1 MRINTNVSA
10 LNATNNLGRS
20 QDMAAESMAKLSSG
34 FRINK
39 SGDDAA
45 GLGIANKLH
54 ADTRALTQASRN
66 AEQANSM
73 LSIADGA
80 TATVQKMLERMKE
93 LATQSASDNTDGNAT
108 TGGRKAI
115 QAEFVSLSAEI
126 TRTVSSTKFQG
137 ASLIDGTFGATAG
150 GTALAAGNG
159 IQNVTLSGASAA
171 TYNITN
177 ASGVIT
183 LTNATTSVSQALTV
197 TAATKATYNFDKL
210 GISIDTDS
218 SVLAATLAG
227 KTITVSAG
235 SSGGSFMIGSSGS
248 YSGNDVVQLNKIDLT
263 LSTLGISSD
272 TLATSA
278 GATTALTNIDTALGK
293 VAAVQGDIGAA
304 QNRIAYAQ
312 DNLKS
317 TIQNYSA
324 AESVIRDVDMA
335 EEMTKFSKSNILA
348 QAGTAMLA
356 QANQSGQSVLKLL
369 Q

>member
-10 LNATNNLGRS
+10 LNASNNLSRVQES
-20 QDMAAESMAKLSSG
+20 SSDSMAKLSSG
-34 FRINK
+34 LRINK

-80 TATVQKMLERMKE
+80 TSTVQKMLERMKE
-93 LATQSASDNTDGNAT
+93 LATQSASDNTDGDAT

-115 QAEFVSLSAEI
+115 QAEFLSLSNEI

-137 ASLIDGTFGATAG
+137 KALLDGTFGASAS

-159 IQNVTLSGASAA
+159 IQSVTLSGASAA

-177 ASGVIT
+177 ASGVVTI
-183 LTNATTSVSQALTV
+183 TNATTSVSQALTV
-197 TAATKATYNFDKL
+197 TAATKQTLNFDKL
-210 GISIDTDS
+210 GISLDTDS

-227 KTITVSAG
+227 KTIIVGAG
-235 SSGGSFMIGSSGS
+235 ASGGSFMIGSSGS
-248 YSGNDVVQLNKIDLT
+248 YSGNDVITLNKLDLT
-263 LSTLGISSD
+263 LSTLGISGD
-272 TLATSA
+272 LTTSA
-278 GATTALTNIDTALGK
+278 NAVTALGQIDTALGK
-293 VAAVQGDIGAA
+293 VAVVQGDVGAA

-312 DNLKS
+312 DNLKT

-335 EEMTKFSKSNILA
+335 DEMSKFTKNNILA

-356 QANQSGQSVLKLL
+356 QANQQGQGVLKLL

>member
-10 LNATNNLGRS
+10 LNATNNLSRS
-20 QDMAAESMAKLSSG
+20 QDMAADSMAKLSSG

-93 LATQSASDNTDGNAT
+93 LATQSASDNTDGDAT

-115 QAEFVSLSAEI
+115 QAEFTSLSAEI

-137 ASLIDGTFGATAG
+137 KALLDGTFGASAG
-150 GTALAAGNG
+150 GSALAAGNG
-159 IQNVTLSGASAA
+159 IQGVTLSGASAA

-177 ASGVIT
+177 AAGVIT
-183 LTNATTSVSQALTV
+183 ITNATTSVAQSLTIP
-197 TAATKATYNFDKL
+197 AATKGTYNFDKL
-210 GISIDTDS
+210 GISITTDS
-218 SVLAATLAG
+218 SVLPATLAG
-227 KTITVSAG
+227 KAITVSAG
-235 SSGGSFMIGSSGS
+235 ASGGSFMIGSSGS
-248 YSGNDVVQLNKIDLT
+248 YSGNDVITLGKIDLT
-263 LSTLGISSD
+263 LSTLGVTGD
-272 TLATSA
+272 LTTSA
-278 GATTALTNIDTALGK
+278 NAVTALGQIDTALGT
-293 VAAVQGDIGAA
+293 VASAQGDIGAA
-304 QNRIAYAQ
+304 QNRISYAQ

-335 EEMTKFSKSNILA
+335 EEMTKFSKNNILA